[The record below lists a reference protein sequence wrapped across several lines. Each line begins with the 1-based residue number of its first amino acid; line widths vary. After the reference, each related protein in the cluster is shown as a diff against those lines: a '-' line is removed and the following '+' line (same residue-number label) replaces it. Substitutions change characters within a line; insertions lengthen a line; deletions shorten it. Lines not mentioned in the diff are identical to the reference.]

1 MHGTVVGSEGH
12 LGATEPIPLLAFLG
26 SSFCEVSMP
35 VSGTFGWSLIT
46 ST

>member
-1 MHGTVVGSEGH
+1 MECTDEGH
-12 LGATEPIPLLAFLG
+12 LGATEPIALLTLLG

-35 VSGTFGWSLIT
+35 VTGTFGGSLIT